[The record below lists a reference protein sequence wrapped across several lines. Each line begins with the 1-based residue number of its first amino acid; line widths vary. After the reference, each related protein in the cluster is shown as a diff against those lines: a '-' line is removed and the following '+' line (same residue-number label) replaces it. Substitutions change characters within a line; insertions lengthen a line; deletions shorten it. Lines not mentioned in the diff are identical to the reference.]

1 MIYTL
6 KTCSYLFLVGS
17 TRLLLELTLRDCCQ
31 SLWHII
37 LKVLVV
43 ANCNSLRVDFHFM
56 ITWSQVREK
65 LFGVLLESKLLAIE
79 KIRVIINWFLVVT
92 VRKLE

>member
-1 MIYTL
+1 
-6 KTCSYLFLVGS
+6 
-17 TRLLLELTLRDCCQ
+17 
-31 SLWHII
+31 
-37 LKVLVV
+37 
-43 ANCNSLRVDFHFM
+43 M